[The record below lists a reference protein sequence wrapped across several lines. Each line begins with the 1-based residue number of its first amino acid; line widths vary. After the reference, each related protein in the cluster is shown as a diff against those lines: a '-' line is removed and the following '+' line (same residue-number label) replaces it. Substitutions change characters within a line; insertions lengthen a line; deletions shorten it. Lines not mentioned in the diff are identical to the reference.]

1 MLPRLGATKPWRCI
15 SGMYRWVN
23 AATEPP
29 MRSAG
34 SPVTLAR
41 SSRNLSNSVL
51 AKIRV
56 TSSQSLRLYLAS
68 AGLSSANMR
77 LISSMRWY
85 GLSMD
90 LPSPSKV
97 CATFSRLNEG
107 KLQVAERRA
116 SIPSMIRR
124 PAADAK

>member
-1 MLPRLGATKPWRCI
+1 
-15 SGMYRWVN
+15 MYRWVN

-29 MRSAG
+29 LRSAG
-34 SPVTLAR
+34 NPVTLAR
-41 SSRNLSNSVL
+41 SRRNLSSSVL

-85 GLSMD
+85 GLSIA
-90 LPSPSKV
+90 LPSPSRV
-97 CATFSRLNEG
+97 CATFSRLKEG
-107 KLQVAERRA
+107 KLQVAERKD
-116 SIPSMIRR
+116 SMPSMISR
-124 PAADAK
+124 PAAEAK